1 MKNDQGR
8 QRKRDPRHIYSNP
21 LEPIICPVL
30 ALAIYFSVFN
40 ISGTKD
46 SCLFPG
52 DNQYKRFSK
61 YLERILLENKG
72 EILYDFGIDIEDV
85 GVHSLRKGAASYVS
99 SEEHVLHLKLLR
111 ILGQVGQL
119 E

>member
-1 MKNDQGR
+1 MVTVRLRQVKFRCHLLCIDVSRDDILCIFFAHMKNDQGG
-8 QRKRDPRHIYSNP
+8 QRKRDPRHIYSNS

-46 SCLFPG
+46 SCLFPD

-72 EILYDFGIDIEDV
+72 EILYVVLI
-85 GVHSLRKGAASYVS
+85 LRM
-99 SEEHVLHLKLLR
+99 
-111 ILGQVGQL
+111 
-119 E
+119 